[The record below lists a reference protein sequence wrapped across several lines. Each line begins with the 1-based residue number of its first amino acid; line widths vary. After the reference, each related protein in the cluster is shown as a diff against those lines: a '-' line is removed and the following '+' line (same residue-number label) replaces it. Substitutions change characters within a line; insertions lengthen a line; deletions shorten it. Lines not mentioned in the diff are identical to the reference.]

1 MMEEFDSKDTISLA
15 QGIVYWKPPEK
26 ALKRAADAVY
36 TSESS
41 MYGADGG
48 ITELRDRLREK
59 VRTENKL
66 THSDIMVTTGANQ
79 AFTNVVLTL

>member
-15 QGIVYWKPPEK
+15 QGIVYWKPQ
-26 ALKRAADAVY
+26 KRLLASCGCCVH
-36 TSESS
+36 SESS
-41 MYGADGG
+41 TYGADGG

-79 AFTNVVLTL
+79 AFTMLC